1 MFRDRPALL
10 TLVLLLALISL
21 PYIGAMALAPA
32 DKVFLQTFYNPQDT
46 SVYLAT
52 MRAGA
57 RGEWLRTLPFTN
69 EPQEPVLYYPFYL
82 LLGHIAP
89 PTALTYHAARLI
101 TTILMALALW
111 ALLAETLSA
120 GQERHIAFVLS
131 LLGMGLGWL
140 VVVSGLWQVIRPTDL
155 YAPTSTLIGASLA
168 NPHFPLAVALQCL
181 ILTLYLRARQTPYR
195 PGTLLAAALAGLALS
210 LTLPFQFFLTAAIL
224 MADAVV
230 ESLRARVRQAHH
242 SPVGA
247 KPDVEGAKP
256 RASGLPPIIVGGLFV
271 DAVIRARGFA
281 PTAVMRAAGLIVLP
295 GGVVL
300 FYYLMLSR
308 IMPFWSQLIA
318 QWPLL
323 EHQFRPLDY
332 IAGYGLTLGFAL
344 IGAAALWRRIAARRS
359 AGEQLLLVWLA
370 VNGLLIIGPLDF
382 SDRMSLGFG
391 IVLAALSAIALAR
404 VIPLHSPRLPWL
416 RRFAPASAGPYRQA
430 QAKPSAFVVLV
441 LALVVS
447 SAITLAGTLPLVA
460 LSENDLP
467 YYLSKD
473 DAAAIEWLGANAGR
487 ADLVLAAPQIG
498 NLIPALTDARIYAG
512 HLYETFQA
520 ERKSAQTRV
529 FFDSA
534 TSDDARRDF
543 LWQQGVTL
551 VYVHPGAYGQGDFD
565 GTGAPFLKPV
575 FRAGA
580 ITLYRVDREAY

>member
-1 MFRDRPALL
+1 MFRDRSALL

-300 FYYLMLSR
+300 FYYLML
-308 IMPFWSQLIA
+308 F
-318 QWPLL
+318 
-323 EHQFRPLDY
+323 
-332 IAGYGLTLGFAL
+332 
-344 IGAAALWRRIAARRS
+344 AARRS

-404 VIPLHSPRLPWL
+404 VIPLHSPRLP
-416 RRFAPASAGPYRQA
+416 
-430 QAKPSAFVVLV
+430 
-441 LALVVS
+441 
-447 SAITLAGTLPLVA
+447 
-460 LSENDLP
+460 
-467 YYLSKD
+467 D